1 LNFSDV
7 TTDDDHQ
14 AWGLWEAGRSHDLI
28 DPAIRSDCA
37 GAELAQAA
45 TCVQVALLCVQECP
59 TQRPPMADVIPMLSR
74 QVAPSQ
80 PQRPVVCTPRPM
92 SHAHATALAV
102 DAREITCGN
111 SDLTITDL
119 QGR

>member
-74 QVAPSQ
+74 QVAP
-80 PQRPVVCTPRPM
+80 RPM